1 MQRFYDAAKAVRD
14 SFLMLPRGEAARSS
28 AKVLLAVCGAALD
41 IGFRRLRGAVFSVQN
56 YPALYVADLG
66 SAGIALAVALLLRYG
81 FAELSTRPETASVL
95 LWSGAQYIAI
105 CAIIFPLSGLYSRN
119 WKYGSISDLL
129 IILRAVLVT
138 SLLLISLLFFSTR
151 LTDMPRTVVPMQ
163 SLLLIAFL
171 AAARLSFRAEEIPL
185 ARPVFKNGRH
195 KGAGDDH
202 QVPLLLVGA
211 GDAAELYLRA
221 LARDPNATHVPVACL
236 DKNADQL
243 GMSLRGVPIAGRVE
257 DFERV
262 VAELE
267 QINKRPRH
275 VVFTE
280 APANFGE
287 TASDELLR
295 SADRLGIAVSRL
307 SQLTELKLAKG
318 DNPYELRSIELT
330 DLLERPQAAL
340 DREAIARL
348 VRGRRVLI
356 TGAGG
361 SIGSEL
367 TAQIAACEPAEI
379 VLVDNSEYNLY
390 AIDMTLTETFPK
402 VSRWSYLCSV
412 RRNQRVEE
420 IFDRH
425 RPELVFHAAALKHVP
440 MEQMNPRE
448 GVLTNVIGTMNVA
461 NAAKKYGTLAM
472 VQVSTDKVVNS
483 TSVMGATKRLAELY
497 CQALDL
503 HGLETAKGP
512 RFMTVRF
519 GNVLGSS
526 GSLIPLF
533 KRQLAR
539 GGPLT
544 VTDPCMTRFFMTIR
558 EAVELTLQ
566 ASAYGFE
573 KQLGQ
578 GEIFVLDMGE
588 PVKIIDIARRM
599 IRLAGFTPDQ
609 DIEIKIIGCRP
620 GEKLYEELFDESD
633 KRTTS
638 PVPGVLGAVP
648 EPIPLPT
655 LRNAFARLQRDA
667 ERGNDSGVV
676 AVMRELLPRYEHD
689 ADNTEPPAVKNKR
702 GRLQPK
708 SRSKAGAPRRQ
719 IYQKSARSG
728 LRNLPKERPRRASVA
743 GLIEKWEARFA

>member
-1 MQRFYDAAKAVRD
+1 MQRIHAAAKAVRNH
-14 SFLMLPRGEAARSS
+14 FLALPTILGREGGSRAPARMFW
-28 AKVLLAVCGAALD
+28 AICGAALD
-41 IGFRRLRGAVFSVQN
+41 IGFRRIRGAVRSVQK
-56 YPALYVADLG
+56 YPALYLTDLASVG
-66 SAGIALAVALLLRYG
+66 VALAMALLLRYG
-81 FAELSTRPETASVL
+81 VEELSARPETASVL
-95 LWSGAQYIAI
+95 LWSGAQYLTI
-105 CAIIFPLSGLYSRN
+105 CALVFPLSGLYSRN
-119 WKYGSISDLL
+119 WKYGSVSDLF
-129 IILRAVLVT
+129 IILRAVLLT
-138 SLLLISLLFFSTR
+138 SLLLVSLLFFSTR
-151 LTDMPRTVVPMQ
+151 LTDIPRTVVPMQ

-171 AAARLSFRAEEIPL
+171 AAARLSFRAEEL
-185 ARPVFKNGRH
+185 ALRRPVFKSGRSRD
-195 KGAGDDH
+195 AQDDNRI
-202 QVPLLLVGA
+202 PLLLIGA
-211 GDAAELYLRA
+211 SDAADLYLRA
-221 LARDPNATHVPVACL
+221 LARDPNATYTPVACL
-236 DKNADQL
+236 DRSEDQT
-243 GMSLRGVPIAGRVE
+243 GMSLRGVPIAGRIQ

-262 VAELE
+262 VAEL
-267 QINKRPRH
+267 QQQGKQPRH
-275 VVFTE
+275 IVFTE
-280 APANFGE
+280 APAAFGE
-287 TASDELLR
+287 EASDGLLR
-295 SADRLGIAVSRL
+295 SAERLGIAVSRL
-307 SQLTELKLAKG
+307 SQMTELKRAKG

-340 DREAIARL
+340 DREAIGRL

-367 TAQIAACEPAEI
+367 TAQVAACEPAEI
-379 VLVDNSEYNLY
+379 VLIDNTEYNLY
-390 AIDMTLTETFPK
+390 AIDMTLTESFPELP
-402 VSRWSYLCSV
+402 RWSYLCSV
-412 RRNQRVEE
+412 RRSQRVEE
-420 IFDRH
+420 IFERH

-440 MEQMNPRE
+440 MVQMNPCE
-448 GVLTNVIGTMNVA
+448 GVLTNVVGTMNVA

-503 HGLETAKGP
+503 NGLETGLGP

-544 VTDPCMTRFFMTIR
+544 VTDANMTRFFMTIR

-588 PVKIIDIARRM
+588 PIKIIDIARRM

-609 DIEIKIIGCRP
+609 EIEIKIIGCRP
-620 GEKLYEELFDESD
+620 GEKLFEELFDETD
-633 KRTTS
+633 KRTSS

-655 LRNAFARLQRDA
+655 LRDAFARLQRHS
-667 ERGNDSGVV
+667 ERGN
-676 AVMRELLPRYEHD
+676 
-689 ADNTEPPAVKNKR
+689 
-702 GRLQPK
+702 
-708 SRSKAGAPRRQ
+708 
-719 IYQKSARSG
+719 
-728 LRNLPKERPRRASVA
+728 
-743 GLIEKWEARFA
+743 EA

>member
-1 MQRFYDAAKAVRD
+1 MQRIHAAAKAVRNH
-14 SFLMLPRGEAARSS
+14 FLALPTILAREGGSG
-28 AKVLLAVCGAALD
+28 APARMFWAICGAALD
-41 IGFRRLRGAVFSVQN
+41 IGFRRIRGAVRSVQK
-56 YPALYVADLG
+56 YPALYLTDLASVG
-66 SAGIALAVALLLRYG
+66 VALAMALLLRYG
-81 FAELSTRPETASVL
+81 VEELSARPETASVL
-95 LWSGAQYIAI
+95 LWSGAQYLTI
-105 CAIIFPLSGLYSRN
+105 CALVFPLSGLYSRN
-119 WKYGSISDLL
+119 WKYGSISDLF
-129 IILRAVLVT
+129 IILRAVLLT
-138 SLLLISLLFFSTR
+138 SLLLVSLLFFSTR
-151 LTDMPRTVVPMQ
+151 LTDIPRTVVPMQ

-171 AAARLSFRAEEIPL
+171 AAARLSFRAEEL
-185 ARPVFKNGRH
+185 ALRRPVFKSGRS
-195 KGAGDDH
+195 KDAQDDKRI
-202 QVPLLLVGA
+202 PLLLIGA
-211 GDAAELYLRA
+211 SDAADLYLRA
-221 LARDPNATHVPVACL
+221 LARDPNATYTPVACL
-236 DKNADQL
+236 DRSEDQT
-243 GMSLRGVPIAGRVE
+243 GMSLRGVPIAGRIQ

-262 VAELE
+262 VAEL
-267 QINKRPRH
+267 QQQGKQPRH
-275 VVFTE
+275 IVFTE
-280 APANFGE
+280 APAAFGE
-287 TASDELLR
+287 EASDGLLR
-295 SADRLGIAVSRL
+295 SAERLGIAVSRL
-307 SQLTELKLAKG
+307 SQMTELKRAKS

-340 DREAIARL
+340 DREAIVRL

-367 TAQIAACEPAEI
+367 TAQVAACEPAEI
-379 VLVDNSEYNLY
+379 VLIDNTEYNLY
-390 AIDMTLTETFPK
+390 AIDMTLTESFPELP
-402 VSRWSYLCSV
+402 RWSYLCSV
-412 RRNQRVEE
+412 RRSQRVEE
-420 IFDRH
+420 IFERH

-440 MEQMNPRE
+440 MVQMNPCE
-448 GVLTNVIGTMNVA
+448 GVLTNVVGTMNVA

-503 HGLETAKGP
+503 NGLETGLGP

-544 VTDPCMTRFFMTIR
+544 VTDANMTRFFMTIR

-588 PVKIIDIARRM
+588 PIKIIDIARRM

-609 DIEIKIIGCRP
+609 EIEIKIIGCRP
-620 GEKLYEELFDESD
+620 GEKLFEELFDETD
-633 KRTTS
+633 KRTSS

-655 LRNAFARLQRDA
+655 LRDAFARLQRHS
-667 ERGNDSGVV
+667 ERGNEASVV
-676 AVMRELLPRYEHD
+676 AVMRELLPRYEHE
-689 ADNTEPPAVKNKR
+689 ADRKMAAASKR
-702 GRLQPK
+702 TPLRPK
-708 SRSKAGAPRRQ
+708 SRIKAKEAKSPRGYR
-719 IYQKSARSG
+719 AEFR
-728 LRNLPKERPRRASVA
+728 LPGR
-743 GLIEKWEARFA
+743 

>member
-1 MQRFYDAAKAVRD
+1 MFWAI
-14 SFLMLPRGEAARSS
+14 
-28 AKVLLAVCGAALD
+28 CGAALD
-41 IGFRRLRGAVFSVQN
+41 IGFRRIRGAVRSVQK
-56 YPALYVADLG
+56 YPALYLTDLASVG
-66 SAGIALAVALLLRYG
+66 VALAMALLLRYG
-81 FAELSTRPETASVL
+81 VEELSARPETASVL
-95 LWSGAQYIAI
+95 LWSGAQYLTI
-105 CAIIFPLSGLYSRN
+105 CALVFPLSGLYSRN
-119 WKYGSISDLL
+119 WKYGSISDLF
-129 IILRAVLVT
+129 IILRAVLLT
-138 SLLLISLLFFSTR
+138 SLLLVSLLFFSTR
-151 LTDMPRTVVPMQ
+151 LTDIPRTVVPMQ

-171 AAARLSFRAEEIPL
+171 AAARLSFRAEEL
-185 ARPVFKNGRH
+185 ALRRPVFKSGRS
-195 KGAGDDH
+195 KDAQDDKRI
-202 QVPLLLVGA
+202 PLLLIGA
-211 GDAAELYLRA
+211 SDAADLYLRA
-221 LARDPNATHVPVACL
+221 LARDPNATYTPVACL
-236 DKNADQL
+236 DRSEDQT
-243 GMSLRGVPIAGRVE
+243 GMSLRGVPIAGRIQ

-262 VAELE
+262 VAEL
-267 QINKRPRH
+267 QQQGKQPRH
-275 VVFTE
+275 IVFTE
-280 APANFGE
+280 APAAFGE
-287 TASDELLR
+287 EASDGLLR
-295 SADRLGIAVSRL
+295 SAERLGIAVSRL
-307 SQLTELKLAKG
+307 SQMTELKRAKG

-340 DREAIARL
+340 DREAIGRL

-367 TAQIAACEPAEI
+367 TAQVAACEPAEI
-379 VLVDNSEYNLY
+379 VLIDNTEYNLY
-390 AIDMTLTETFPK
+390 AIDMTLTESFPELP
-402 VSRWSYLCSV
+402 RWSYLCSV
-412 RRNQRVEE
+412 RRSQRVEE
-420 IFDRH
+420 IFERH

-440 MEQMNPRE
+440 MVQMNPCE
-448 GVLTNVIGTMNVA
+448 GVLTNVVGTMNVA

-503 HGLETAKGP
+503 NGLETGLGP

-544 VTDPCMTRFFMTIR
+544 VTDANMTRFFMTIR

-588 PVKIIDIARRM
+588 PIKIIDIARRM

-609 DIEIKIIGCRP
+609 EIEIKIIGCRP
-620 GEKLYEELFDESD
+620 GEKLFEELFDETD
-633 KRTTS
+633 KRTSS

-655 LRNAFARLQRDA
+655 LRDAFARLQRHS
-667 ERGNDSGVV
+667 ERGNEASVV
-676 AVMRELLPRYEHD
+676 AVMRELLPRYEHE
-689 ADNTEPPAVKNKR
+689 ADRKMAAASKR
-702 GRLQPK
+702 TPLRPK
-708 SRSKAGAPRRQ
+708 SRIKAKEAKSPRGYR
-719 IYQKSARSG
+719 AEFR
-728 LRNLPKERPRRASVA
+728 LPGR
-743 GLIEKWEARFA
+743 

>member
-1 MQRFYDAAKAVRD
+1 MFWAI
-14 SFLMLPRGEAARSS
+14 
-28 AKVLLAVCGAALD
+28 CGAALD
-41 IGFRRLRGAVFSVQN
+41 IGFRRIRGAVRSVQK
-56 YPALYVADLG
+56 YPALYLTDLASVG
-66 SAGIALAVALLLRYG
+66 VALAMALLLRYG
-81 FAELSTRPETASVL
+81 VEELSARPETASVL
-95 LWSGAQYIAI
+95 LWSGAQYLTI
-105 CAIIFPLSGLYSRN
+105 CALVFPLSGLYSRN
-119 WKYGSISDLL
+119 WKYGSISDLF
-129 IILRAVLVT
+129 IILRAVLLT
-138 SLLLISLLFFSTR
+138 SLLLVSLLFFSTR
-151 LTDMPRTVVPMQ
+151 LTDIPRTVVPMQ

-171 AAARLSFRAEEIPL
+171 AAARLSFRAEEL
-185 ARPVFKNGRH
+185 ALRRPVFKSGRSRD
-195 KGAGDDH
+195 AQDDNRI
-202 QVPLLLVGA
+202 PLLLIGA
-211 GDAAELYLRA
+211 SDAADLYLRA
-221 LARDPNATHVPVACL
+221 LARDPNATYTPVACL
-236 DKNADQL
+236 DRSEDQT
-243 GMSLRGVPIAGRVE
+243 GMSLRGVPIAGRIQ

-262 VAELE
+262 VAEL
-267 QINKRPRH
+267 QQQGKQPRH
-275 VVFTE
+275 IVFTE
-280 APANFGE
+280 APAAFGE
-287 TASDELLR
+287 EASDGLLR
-295 SADRLGIAVSRL
+295 SAERLGIAVSRL
-307 SQLTELKLAKG
+307 SQMTELKRAKG

-340 DREAIARL
+340 DREAIGRL

-367 TAQIAACEPAEI
+367 TAQVAACEPAEI
-379 VLVDNSEYNLY
+379 VLIDNTEYNLY
-390 AIDMTLTETFPK
+390 AIDMTLTESFPELP
-402 VSRWSYLCSV
+402 RWSYLCSV
-412 RRNQRVEE
+412 RRSQRVEE
-420 IFDRH
+420 IFERH

-440 MEQMNPRE
+440 MVQMNPCE
-448 GVLTNVIGTMNVA
+448 GVLTNVVGTMNVA

-503 HGLETAKGP
+503 NGLETGLGP

-544 VTDPCMTRFFMTIR
+544 VTDANMTRFFMTIR

-588 PVKIIDIARRM
+588 PIKIIDIARRM

-609 DIEIKIIGCRP
+609 EIEIKIIGCRP
-620 GEKLYEELFDESD
+620 GEKLFEELFDETD
-633 KRTTS
+633 KRTSS

-655 LRNAFARLQRDA
+655 LRDAFARLQRHS
-667 ERGNDSGVV
+667 ERGNEASVV
-676 AVMRELLPRYEHD
+676 AVMRELLPRYEHE
-689 ADNTEPPAVKNKR
+689 ADRKMAAASKR
-702 GRLQPK
+702 TPLRPK
-708 SRSKAGAPRRQ
+708 SRIKAKEAKSPRGYR
-719 IYQKSARSG
+719 AEFR
-728 LRNLPKERPRRASVA
+728 LPGR
-743 GLIEKWEARFA
+743 

>member
-1 MQRFYDAAKAVRD
+1 MSWAI
-14 SFLMLPRGEAARSS
+14 
-28 AKVLLAVCGAALD
+28 CGAALD
-41 IGFRRLRGAVFSVQN
+41 IGFRRIRGAVRSVQK
-56 YPALYVADLG
+56 YPALYLTDLASVG
-66 SAGIALAVALLLRYG
+66 VALAMALLLRYG
-81 FAELSTRPETASVL
+81 VEELSARPETASVL
-95 LWSGAQYIAI
+95 LWSGAQYLTI
-105 CAIIFPLSGLYSRN
+105 CALVFPLSGLYSRN
-119 WKYGSISDLL
+119 WKYGSVSDLF
-129 IILRAVLVT
+129 IILRAVLLT
-138 SLLLISLLFFSTR
+138 SLLLVSLLFFSTR
-151 LTDMPRTVVPMQ
+151 LTDIPRTVVPMQ

-171 AAARLSFRAEEIPL
+171 AAARLSFRAEEL
-185 ARPVFKNGRH
+185 ALRRPVFKSGRSRD
-195 KGAGDDH
+195 AQDDNRI
-202 QVPLLLVGA
+202 PLLLIGA
-211 GDAAELYLRA
+211 SDAADLYLRA
-221 LARDPNATHVPVACL
+221 LARDPNATYTPVACL
-236 DKNADQL
+236 DRSEEQT
-243 GMSLRGVPIAGRVE
+243 GMSLRGVPIAGRIQ

-262 VAELE
+262 VAEL
-267 QINKRPRH
+267 QQQGKQPRH
-275 VVFTE
+275 IVFTE
-280 APANFGE
+280 APAAFGE
-287 TASDELLR
+287 EASDGLLR
-295 SADRLGIAVSRL
+295 SAERLGIAVSRL
-307 SQLTELKLAKG
+307 SQMTELKRAKG

-340 DREAIARL
+340 DREAIGRL

-367 TAQIAACEPAEI
+367 TAQVAACEPAEI
-379 VLVDNSEYNLY
+379 VLIDNTEYNLY
-390 AIDMTLTETFPK
+390 AIDMTLTESFPELP
-402 VSRWSYLCSV
+402 RWSYLCSV
-412 RRNQRVEE
+412 RRSQRVEE
-420 IFDRH
+420 IFERH

-440 MEQMNPRE
+440 MVQMNPCE
-448 GVLTNVIGTMNVA
+448 GVLTNVVGTMNVA

-503 HGLETAKGP
+503 NGLETGLGP

-544 VTDPCMTRFFMTIR
+544 VTDANMTRFFMTIR

-588 PVKIIDIARRM
+588 PIKIIDIARRM

-609 DIEIKIIGCRP
+609 EIEIKIIGCRP
-620 GEKLYEELFDESD
+620 GEKLFEELFDETD
-633 KRTTS
+633 KRTSS

-655 LRNAFARLQRDA
+655 LRDAFARLQRHS
-667 ERGNDSGVV
+667 ERGNEASVV
-676 AVMRELLPRYEHD
+676 AVMRELLPRYEHE
-689 ADNTEPPAVKNKR
+689 ADRKMAAASKR
-702 GRLQPK
+702 TPLRPK
-708 SRSKAGAPRRQ
+708 SRIKAKEAKSPRGYR
-719 IYQKSARSG
+719 AEFR
-728 LRNLPKERPRRASVA
+728 LPGR
-743 GLIEKWEARFA
+743 

>member
-1 MQRFYDAAKAVRD
+1 MFWAI
-14 SFLMLPRGEAARSS
+14 
-28 AKVLLAVCGAALD
+28 CGAALD
-41 IGFRRLRGAVFSVQN
+41 IGFRRIRGAVRSVQK
-56 YPALYVADLG
+56 YPALYLTDLASVG
-66 SAGIALAVALLLRYG
+66 VALAMALLLRYG
-81 FAELSTRPETASVL
+81 VGELSARPETASVL
-95 LWSGAQYIAI
+95 LWSGAQYLTI
-105 CAIIFPLSGLYSRN
+105 CALVFPLSGLYSRN
-119 WKYGSISDLL
+119 WKYGSISDLF
-129 IILRAVLVT
+129 IILRAVLLT
-138 SLLLISLLFFSTR
+138 SLLLVSLLFFSTR
-151 LTDMPRTVVPMQ
+151 LTDIPRTVVPMQ

-171 AAARLSFRAEEIPL
+171 AAARLSFRAEEL
-185 ARPVFKNGRH
+185 ALRRPIFKSGGS
-195 KGAGDDH
+195 KDAQDDNRI
-202 QVPLLLVGA
+202 PLLLIGA
-211 GDAAELYLRA
+211 SDAADLYLRA
-221 LARDPNATHVPVACL
+221 LARDPNATYTPVACL
-236 DKNADQL
+236 DRSEDQT
-243 GMSLRGVPIAGRVE
+243 GMSLRGVPIAGRIQ

-262 VAELE
+262 VAEL
-267 QINKRPRH
+267 QQQGKQPRH
-275 VVFTE
+275 IVFTE
-280 APANFGE
+280 APAAFGE
-287 TASDELLR
+287 EASDGLLR
-295 SADRLGIAVSRL
+295 SAERLGIAVSRL
-307 SQLTELKLAKG
+307 SQMTELKRAKG

-340 DREAIARL
+340 DREAIGRL

-367 TAQIAACEPAEI
+367 TAQVAACAPAEI
-379 VLVDNSEYNLY
+379 VLIDNTEYNLY
-390 AIDMTLTETFPK
+390 AIDMTLTESFPE
-402 VSRWSYLCSV
+402 VPRWSYLCSV
-412 RRNQRVEE
+412 RRSQRVEE
-420 IFDRH
+420 IFERH

-440 MEQMNPRE
+440 MVQMNPCE
-448 GVLTNVIGTMNVA
+448 GVLTNVVGTMNVA

-503 HGLETAKGP
+503 NGLETGLGP

-544 VTDPCMTRFFMTIR
+544 VTDANMTRFFMTIR

-588 PVKIIDIARRM
+588 PIKIIDIARRM

-609 DIEIKIIGCRP
+609 EIEIKIIGCRP
-620 GEKLYEELFDESD
+620 GEKLFEELFDETD
-633 KRTTS
+633 KRTSS

-655 LRNAFARLQRDA
+655 LRDAFARLQRHS
-667 ERGNDSGVV
+667 ERGNEASVV
-676 AVMRELLPRYEHD
+676 AVMRELLPRYEHE
-689 ADNTEPPAVKNKR
+689 ADRKMAAASKR
-702 GRLQPK
+702 TPLRPK
-708 SRSKAGAPRRQ
+708 SRIKAKAAKSPPGYGAE
-719 IYQKSARSG
+719 
-728 LRNLPKERPRRASVA
+728 LRLPGR
-743 GLIEKWEARFA
+743 

>member
-1 MQRFYDAAKAVRD
+1 MFWAI
-14 SFLMLPRGEAARSS
+14 
-28 AKVLLAVCGAALD
+28 CGAALD
-41 IGFRRLRGAVFSVQN
+41 IGFRRIRGAVRSIQK
-56 YPALYVADLG
+56 YPALYLTDLASVG
-66 SAGIALAVALLLRYG
+66 VALAMALLLRYG
-81 FAELSTRPETASVL
+81 VGELSARPETASVL
-95 LWSGAQYIAI
+95 IWSGAQYLTI
-105 CAIIFPLSGLYSRN
+105 CALVFPLSGLYSRN
-119 WKYGSISDLL
+119 WKYGSISDLF
-129 IILRAVLVT
+129 IILRAVLLT
-138 SLLLISLLFFSTR
+138 SLLLVSLLFFSTR
-151 LTDMPRTVVPMQ
+151 LTDIPRTVVPMQ

-171 AAARLSFRAEEIPL
+171 AAARLSFRAEEL
-185 ARPVFKNGRH
+185 ALRRPVFKSGRS
-195 KGAGDDH
+195 KDAQDDNRI
-202 QVPLLLVGA
+202 PLLLIGA
-211 GDAAELYLRA
+211 SDAADLYLRA
-221 LARDPNATHVPVACL
+221 LARDPNATYTPVACL
-236 DKNADQL
+236 DRSEDQT
-243 GMSLRGVPIAGRVE
+243 GMSLRGVPIAGRIQ

-262 VAELE
+262 VAEL
-267 QINKRPRH
+267 QQQGKQPRH
-275 VVFTE
+275 IVFTE
-280 APANFGE
+280 APAAFGE
-287 TASDELLR
+287 EASDGLLR
-295 SADRLGIAVSRL
+295 SAERLGIAVSRL
-307 SQLTELKLAKG
+307 SQMTELKRAKG

-340 DREAIARL
+340 DREAIGRL

-367 TAQIAACEPAEI
+367 TAQVAACAPAEI
-379 VLVDNSEYNLY
+379 VLIDNTEYNLY
-390 AIDMTLTETFPK
+390 AIDMTLTESFPE
-402 VSRWSYLCSV
+402 VPRWSYLCSV
-412 RRNQRVEE
+412 RRSQRVEE
-420 IFDRH
+420 IFERH

-440 MEQMNPRE
+440 MVQMNPCE
-448 GVLTNVIGTMNVA
+448 GVLTNVVGTMNVA

-503 HGLETAKGP
+503 NGLETGLGP

-544 VTDPCMTRFFMTIR
+544 VTDANMTRFFMTIR

-588 PVKIIDIARRM
+588 PIKIIDIARRM

-609 DIEIKIIGCRP
+609 EIEIKIIGCRP
-620 GEKLYEELFDESD
+620 GEKLFEELFDETD
-633 KRTTS
+633 KRTSS

-655 LRNAFARLQRDA
+655 LRDAFARLQRHS
-667 ERGNDSGVV
+667 ERGNEASVV
-676 AVMRELLPRYEHD
+676 AVMRELLPRYEHE
-689 ADNTEPPAVKNKR
+689 ADRKMAAASKR
-702 GRLQPK
+702 TPLRPK
-708 SRSKAGAPRRQ
+708 SRIKAKAAKSPRGHGAE
-719 IYQKSARSG
+719 
-728 LRNLPKERPRRASVA
+728 LRLPGR
-743 GLIEKWEARFA
+743 

>member
-1 MQRFYDAAKAVRD
+1 MQRIHAAAKAVRNH
-14 SFLMLPRGEAARSS
+14 FLALPTILGREGGSRAPARMFW
-28 AKVLLAVCGAALD
+28 AICGAALD
-41 IGFRRLRGAVFSVQN
+41 IGFRRIRGAVRSVQK
-56 YPALYVADLG
+56 YPALYLTDLASVG
-66 SAGIALAVALLLRYG
+66 VALAMALLLRYG
-81 FAELSTRPETASVL
+81 VEELSARPETASVL
-95 LWSGAQYIAI
+95 LWSGAQYLTI
-105 CAIIFPLSGLYSRN
+105 CALVFPLSGLYSRN
-119 WKYGSISDLL
+119 WKYGSISDLF
-129 IILRAVLVT
+129 IILRAVLLT
-138 SLLLISLLFFSTR
+138 SLLLVSLLFFSTR
-151 LTDMPRTVVPMQ
+151 LTDIPRTVVPMQ

-171 AAARLSFRAEEIPL
+171 AAARLSFRAEEL
-185 ARPVFKNGRH
+185 ALRRPVFKSGRS
-195 KGAGDDH
+195 KDAQDDKRI
-202 QVPLLLVGA
+202 PLLLIGA
-211 GDAAELYLRA
+211 SDAADLYLRA
-221 LARDPNATHVPVACL
+221 LARDPNATYTPVACL
-236 DKNADQL
+236 DRSEDQT
-243 GMSLRGVPIAGRVE
+243 GMSLRGVPIAGRIQ

-262 VAELE
+262 VAEL
-267 QINKRPRH
+267 QQQGKQPRH
-275 VVFTE
+275 IVFTE
-280 APANFGE
+280 APAAFGE
-287 TASDELLR
+287 EASDGLLR
-295 SADRLGIAVSRL
+295 SAERLGIAVSRL
-307 SQLTELKLAKG
+307 SQMTELKRAKG

-340 DREAIARL
+340 DREAIGRL

-367 TAQIAACEPAEI
+367 TAQVAACEPAEI
-379 VLVDNSEYNLY
+379 VLIDNTEYNLY
-390 AIDMTLTETFPK
+390 AIDMTLTESFPELP
-402 VSRWSYLCSV
+402 RWSYLCSV
-412 RRNQRVEE
+412 RRSQRVEE
-420 IFDRH
+420 IFERH

-440 MEQMNPRE
+440 MVQMNPCE
-448 GVLTNVIGTMNVA
+448 GVLTNVVGTMNVA

-503 HGLETAKGP
+503 NGLETGLGP

-544 VTDPCMTRFFMTIR
+544 VTDANMTRFFMTIR

-588 PVKIIDIARRM
+588 PIKIIDIARRM

-609 DIEIKIIGCRP
+609 EIEIKIIGCRP
-620 GEKLYEELFDESD
+620 GEKLFEELFDETD
-633 KRTTS
+633 KRTSS

-655 LRNAFARLQRDA
+655 LRDAFARLQRHS
-667 ERGNDSGVV
+667 ERGNEASVV
-676 AVMRELLPRYEHD
+676 AVMRELLPRYEHE
-689 ADNTEPPAVKNKR
+689 ADRKMAAASKR
-702 GRLQPK
+702 TPLRPK
-708 SRSKAGAPRRQ
+708 SRIKAKEAKSPRGYR
-719 IYQKSARSG
+719 AEFR
-728 LRNLPKERPRRASVA
+728 LPGR
-743 GLIEKWEARFA
+743 

>member
-1 MQRFYDAAKAVRD
+1 MR
-14 SFLMLPRGEAARSS
+14 
-28 AKVLLAVCGAALD
+28 
-41 IGFRRLRGAVFSVQN
+41 
-56 YPALYVADLG
+56 
-66 SAGIALAVALLLRYG
+66 
-81 FAELSTRPETASVL
+81 TR
-95 LWSGAQYIAI
+95 
-105 CAIIFPLSGLYSRN
+105 FPLSGLYSRN
-119 WKYGSISDLL
+119 WKYGSISDLF
-129 IILRAVLVT
+129 IILRAVLLT
-138 SLLLISLLFFSTR
+138 SLLLVTLLFFSTR
-151 LTDMPRTVVPMQ
+151 LTDIPRTVVPMQ

-171 AAARLSFRAEEIPL
+171 AAARLSFRAEEL
-185 ARPVFKNGRH
+185 ALRRPVFKSGRS
-195 KGAGDDH
+195 KDAQDDNRI
-202 QVPLLLVGA
+202 PLLLIGA
-211 GDAAELYLRA
+211 GDAADLYLRA
-221 LARDPNATHVPVACL
+221 LARDPNATYTPVACL
-236 DKNADQL
+236 DRSEDQI
-243 GMSLRGVPIAGRVE
+243 GMTLRGVPIAGRIQ
-257 DFERV
+257 DFEGV
-262 VAELE
+262 VAEL
-267 QINKRPRH
+267 QQQGKQPRH
-275 VVFTE
+275 IVFTE
-280 APANFGE
+280 APAAFGE
-287 TASDELLR
+287 EASDGLLR
-295 SADRLGIAVSRL
+295 SAERLGIAVSRL
-307 SQLTELKLAKG
+307 SQMTELKRAKG

-340 DREAIARL
+340 DREAISRL

-367 TAQIAACEPAEI
+367 TTQVAACDPAEI
-379 VLVDNSEYNLY
+379 VLIDNTEYNLY
-390 AIDMTLTETFPK
+390 AIDMTLTESFPQ
-402 VSRWSYLCSV
+402 VPRWSYLCSV
-412 RRNQRVEE
+412 RRSQRVEE
-420 IFDRH
+420 IFERH

-440 MEQMNPRE
+440 MVQMNPCE
-448 GVLTNVIGTMNVA
+448 GVLTNVVGTMNVA

-503 HGLETAKGP
+503 NGIETGLGP

-544 VTDPCMTRFFMTIR
+544 VTDANMTRFFMTIR

-588 PVKIIDIARRM
+588 PIKIIDIARRM

-609 DIEIKIIGCRP
+609 EIEIKIIGCRP
-620 GEKLYEELFDESD
+620 GEKLFEELFDETD
-633 KRTTS
+633 KRISS

-655 LRNAFARLQRDA
+655 LRTRSRACSAIRNVATRPASWRSCANCCRDMSTRRIAKRRRRAHARRCGRRAGSGPRQRNHHAATARRSACPGGD
-667 ERGNDSGVV
+667 DGV
-676 AVMRELLPRYEHD
+676 HD
-689 ADNTEPPAVKNKR
+689 RCGCIVTALRPPAKVR
-702 GRLQPK
+702 RSEAV
-708 SRSKAGAPRRQ
+708 SRADLAADQSAPRRAARVYGSWKLNVEYHRSTVEPIRGDEQ
-719 IYQKSARSG
+719 WILLKRFLEPKPRTLRTVRQNTTELRARCGRSA
-728 LRNLPKERPRRASVA
+728 LLPSSPA
-743 GLIEKWEARFA
+743 

>member
-1 MQRFYDAAKAVRD
+1 MFWAI
-14 SFLMLPRGEAARSS
+14 
-28 AKVLLAVCGAALD
+28 CGAALD
-41 IGFRRLRGAVFSVQN
+41 IGFRRIRGAVRSVQK
-56 YPALYVADLG
+56 YPALYLTDLASVG
-66 SAGIALAVALLLRYG
+66 VALAMALLLRYG
-81 FAELSTRPETASVL
+81 VEELSARPETASVL
-95 LWSGAQYIAI
+95 LWSGAQYLTI
-105 CAIIFPLSGLYSRN
+105 CALVFPLSGLYSRN
-119 WKYGSISDLL
+119 WKYGSISDLF
-129 IILRAVLVT
+129 IILRAVLLT
-138 SLLLISLLFFSTR
+138 SLLLVSLLFFSTR
-151 LTDMPRTVVPMQ
+151 LTDIPRTVVPMQ

-171 AAARLSFRAEEIPL
+171 AAARLSFRAEEL
-185 ARPVFKNGRH
+185 ALRRPVFKSGRS
-195 KGAGDDH
+195 KDAQDDKRI
-202 QVPLLLVGA
+202 PLLLIGA
-211 GDAAELYLRA
+211 SDAADLYLRA
-221 LARDPNATHVPVACL
+221 LARDPNATYTPVACL
-236 DKNADQL
+236 DRSEDQT
-243 GMSLRGVPIAGRVE
+243 GMSLRGVPIAGRIQ

-262 VAELE
+262 VAEL
-267 QINKRPRH
+267 QQQGKQPRH
-275 VVFTE
+275 IVFTE
-280 APANFGE
+280 APAAFGE
-287 TASDELLR
+287 EASDGLLR
-295 SADRLGIAVSRL
+295 SAERLGIAVSRL
-307 SQLTELKLAKG
+307 SQMTELKRAKS

-340 DREAIARL
+340 DREAIVRL

-367 TAQIAACEPAEI
+367 TAQVAACEPAEI
-379 VLVDNSEYNLY
+379 VLIDNTEYNLY
-390 AIDMTLTETFPK
+390 AIDMTLTESFPELP
-402 VSRWSYLCSV
+402 RWSYLCSV
-412 RRNQRVEE
+412 RRSQRVEE
-420 IFDRH
+420 IFERH

-440 MEQMNPRE
+440 MVQMNPCE
-448 GVLTNVIGTMNVA
+448 GVLTNVVGTMNVA

-503 HGLETAKGP
+503 NGLETGLGP

-544 VTDPCMTRFFMTIR
+544 VTDANMTRFFMTIR

-588 PVKIIDIARRM
+588 PIKIIDIARRM

-609 DIEIKIIGCRP
+609 EIEIKIIGCRP
-620 GEKLYEELFDESD
+620 GEKLFEELFDETD
-633 KRTTS
+633 KRTSS

-655 LRNAFARLQRDA
+655 LRDAFARLQRHS
-667 ERGNDSGVV
+667 ERGNEASVV
-676 AVMRELLPRYEHD
+676 AVMRELLPRYEHE
-689 ADNTEPPAVKNKR
+689 ADRKMAAASKR
-702 GRLQPK
+702 TPLRPK
-708 SRSKAGAPRRQ
+708 SRIKAKEAKSPRGYR
-719 IYQKSARSG
+719 AEFR
-728 LRNLPKERPRRASVA
+728 LPGR
-743 GLIEKWEARFA
+743 

>member
-1 MQRFYDAAKAVRD
+1 MFWAI
-14 SFLMLPRGEAARSS
+14 
-28 AKVLLAVCGAALD
+28 CGAALD
-41 IGFRRLRGAVFSVQN
+41 IGFRRIRGAVRSVQK
-56 YPALYVADLG
+56 YPALYLTDLASVG
-66 SAGIALAVALLLRYG
+66 VALAMALLLRYG
-81 FAELSTRPETASVL
+81 VEELSARPETASVL
-95 LWSGAQYIAI
+95 LWSGAQYLTI
-105 CAIIFPLSGLYSRN
+105 CALVFPLSGLYSRN
-119 WKYGSISDLL
+119 WKYGSVSDLF
-129 IILRAVLVT
+129 IILRAVLLT
-138 SLLLISLLFFSTR
+138 SLLLVSLLFFSTR
-151 LTDMPRTVVPMQ
+151 LTDIPRTVVPMQ

-171 AAARLSFRAEEIPL
+171 AAARLSFRAEEL
-185 ARPVFKNGRH
+185 ALRRPVFKSGRSRD
-195 KGAGDDH
+195 AQDDNRI
-202 QVPLLLVGA
+202 PLLLIGA
-211 GDAAELYLRA
+211 SDAADLYLRA
-221 LARDPNATHVPVACL
+221 LARDPNATYTPVACL
-236 DKNADQL
+236 DRSEDQT
-243 GMSLRGVPIAGRVE
+243 GMSLRGVPIAGRIQ

-262 VAELE
+262 VAEL
-267 QINKRPRH
+267 QQQGKQPRH
-275 VVFTE
+275 IVFTE
-280 APANFGE
+280 APAAFGE
-287 TASDELLR
+287 EASDGLLR
-295 SADRLGIAVSRL
+295 SAERLGIAVSRL
-307 SQLTELKLAKG
+307 SQMTELKRAKG

-340 DREAIARL
+340 DREAIGRL

-367 TAQIAACEPAEI
+367 TAQVAACEPAEI
-379 VLVDNSEYNLY
+379 VLIDNTEYNLY
-390 AIDMTLTETFPK
+390 AIDMTLTESFPELP
-402 VSRWSYLCSV
+402 RWSYLCSV
-412 RRNQRVEE
+412 RRSQRVEE
-420 IFDRH
+420 IFERH

-440 MEQMNPRE
+440 MVQMNPCE
-448 GVLTNVIGTMNVA
+448 GVLTNVVGTMNVA

-503 HGLETAKGP
+503 NGLETGLGP

-544 VTDPCMTRFFMTIR
+544 VTDANMTRFFMTIR

-588 PVKIIDIARRM
+588 PIKIIDIARRM

-609 DIEIKIIGCRP
+609 EIEIKIIGCRP
-620 GEKLYEELFDESD
+620 GEKLFEELFDETD
-633 KRTTS
+633 KRTSS

-655 LRNAFARLQRDA
+655 LRDAFARLQRHS
-667 ERGNDSGVV
+667 ERGN
-676 AVMRELLPRYEHD
+676 
-689 ADNTEPPAVKNKR
+689 
-702 GRLQPK
+702 
-708 SRSKAGAPRRQ
+708 
-719 IYQKSARSG
+719 
-728 LRNLPKERPRRASVA
+728 
-743 GLIEKWEARFA
+743 EA

>member
-1 MQRFYDAAKAVRD
+1 MQRIHAAAKAVRNH
-14 SFLMLPRGEAARSS
+14 FLALPTILGREGGSRAPARMFW
-28 AKVLLAVCGAALD
+28 AICGAALD
-41 IGFRRLRGAVFSVQN
+41 IGFRRIRGAVRSVQK
-56 YPALYVADLG
+56 YPALYLTDLASVG
-66 SAGIALAVALLLRYG
+66 VALAMALLLRYG
-81 FAELSTRPETASVL
+81 VEELSARPETASVL
-95 LWSGAQYIAI
+95 LWSGAQYLTI
-105 CAIIFPLSGLYSRN
+105 CALVFPLSGLYSRN
-119 WKYGSISDLL
+119 WKYGSVSDLF
-129 IILRAVLVT
+129 IILRAVLLT
-138 SLLLISLLFFSTR
+138 SLLLVSLLFFSTR
-151 LTDMPRTVVPMQ
+151 LTDIPRTVVPMQ

-171 AAARLSFRAEEIPL
+171 AAARLSFRAEEL
-185 ARPVFKNGRH
+185 ALRRPVFKSGRSRD
-195 KGAGDDH
+195 AQDDNRI
-202 QVPLLLVGA
+202 PLLLIGA
-211 GDAAELYLRA
+211 SDAADLYLRA
-221 LARDPNATHVPVACL
+221 LARDPNATYTPVACL
-236 DKNADQL
+236 DRSEDQT
-243 GMSLRGVPIAGRVE
+243 GMSLRGVPIAGRIQ

-262 VAELE
+262 VAEL
-267 QINKRPRH
+267 QQQGKQPRH
-275 VVFTE
+275 IVFTE
-280 APANFGE
+280 APAAFGE
-287 TASDELLR
+287 EASDGLLR
-295 SADRLGIAVSRL
+295 SAERLGIAVSRL
-307 SQLTELKLAKG
+307 SQMTELKRAKG

-340 DREAIARL
+340 DREAIGRL

-367 TAQIAACEPAEI
+367 TAQVAACEPAEI
-379 VLVDNSEYNLY
+379 VLIDNTEYNLY
-390 AIDMTLTETFPK
+390 AIDMTLTESFPELP
-402 VSRWSYLCSV
+402 RWSYLCSV
-412 RRNQRVEE
+412 RRSQRVEE
-420 IFDRH
+420 IFERH

-440 MEQMNPRE
+440 MVQMNPCE
-448 GVLTNVIGTMNVA
+448 GVLTNVVGTMNVA

-503 HGLETAKGP
+503 NGLETGLGP

-544 VTDPCMTRFFMTIR
+544 VTDANMTRFFMTIR

-588 PVKIIDIARRM
+588 PIKIIDIARRM

-609 DIEIKIIGCRP
+609 EIEIKIIGCRP
-620 GEKLYEELFDESD
+620 GEKLFEELFDETD
-633 KRTTS
+633 KRTSS

-655 LRNAFARLQRDA
+655 LRDAFARLQRHS
-667 ERGNDSGVV
+667 ERGNEASVV
-676 AVMRELLPRYEHD
+676 AVMRELLPRYEHE
-689 ADNTEPPAVKNKR
+689 ADRKMAAASKR
-702 GRLQPK
+702 TPLRPK
-708 SRSKAGAPRRQ
+708 SRIKAKEAKSPRGYR
-719 IYQKSARSG
+719 AEFR
-728 LRNLPKERPRRASVA
+728 LPGR
-743 GLIEKWEARFA
+743 

>member
-1 MQRFYDAAKAVRD
+1 M
-14 SFLMLPRGEAARSS
+14 
-28 AKVLLAVCGAALD
+28 LLAVCGAALD
-41 IGFRRLRGAVFSVQN
+41 IGYRRLRGAVRSVQK
-56 YPALYVADLG
+56 YPALYIADLG

-81 FAELSTRPETASVL
+81 FTELSARPETASVL
-95 LWSGAQYIAI
+95 MWSGAQYLAI
-105 CAIIFPLSGLYSRN
+105 CAFIFPLSGLYSRN

-129 IILRAVLVT
+129 IILRAVLLT

-151 LTDMPRTVVPMQ
+151 LIDMPRTVVPMQ

-171 AAARLSFRAEEIPL
+171 AAARLSFRAEEITQ
-185 ARPVFKNGRH
+185 ARPAFKNGRS

-202 QVPLLLVGA
+202 RVPLLLVGA

-243 GMSLRGVPIAGRVE
+243 GMSLRGVPIAGRIE
-257 DFERV
+257 DFEQV
-262 VAELE
+262 VAEL
-267 QINKRPRH
+267 QQLDKRPRH

-295 SADRLGIAVSRL
+295 SAERLGIAVSRL
-307 SQLTELKLAKG
+307 SQMTELKRAKG

-340 DREAIARL
+340 DREAIGRL

-367 TAQIAACEPAEI
+367 TSQVAACEPAEI
-379 VLVDNSEYNLY
+379 VLVDNTEYNLY
-390 AIDMTLTETFPK
+390 AIDMTLNETFPE

-412 RRNQRVEE
+412 RRSQRVEE
-420 IFDRH
+420 IFERH

-440 MEQMNPRE
+440 MVQLNPRE

-461 NAAKKYGTLAM
+461 NAAKKFGTLAM

-503 HGLETAKGP
+503 HGLETGKGP

-533 KRQLAR
+533 ERQLAR

-599 IRLAGFTPDQ
+599 IRLAGFTPDKE
-609 DIEIKIIGCRP
+609 IKIKIIGCRP
-620 GEKLYEELFDESD
+620 GEKLYEELFDETD

-655 LRNAFARLQRDA
+655 LRDAFARLQRHA
-667 ERGNDSGVV
+667 ERDNDAAVV
-676 AVMRELLPRYEHD
+676 AVMRELLPRYEHE
-689 ADNTEPPAVKNKR
+689 AGNTKPSAVKKR
-702 GRLQPK
+702 AWVPPK
-708 SRSKAGAPRRQ
+708 KSSKAGVSQRRPD
-719 IYQKSARSG
+719 YRKSARGG
-728 LRNLPKERPRRASVA
+728 LPLPDN
-743 GLIEKWEARFA
+743 

>member
-1 MQRFYDAAKAVRD
+1 MQRIHAAAKAVRNH
-14 SFLMLPRGEAARSS
+14 FLALPTILGREGGSRAPARMFW
-28 AKVLLAVCGAALD
+28 AICGAALD
-41 IGFRRLRGAVFSVQN
+41 IGFRRIRGAVRSVQK
-56 YPALYVADLG
+56 YPALYLTDLASVG
-66 SAGIALAVALLLRYG
+66 VALAMALLLRYG
-81 FAELSTRPETASVL
+81 VEELSARPETASVL
-95 LWSGAQYIAI
+95 LWSGAQYLTI
-105 CAIIFPLSGLYSRN
+105 CALVFPLSGLYSRN
-119 WKYGSISDLL
+119 WKYGSVSDLF
-129 IILRAVLVT
+129 IILRAVLLT
-138 SLLLISLLFFSTR
+138 SLLLVSLLFFSTR
-151 LTDMPRTVVPMQ
+151 LTDIPRTVVPMQ

-171 AAARLSFRAEEIPL
+171 AAARLSFRAEEL
-185 ARPVFKNGRH
+185 ALRRTVFKSGRSRD
-195 KGAGDDH
+195 AQDDNRI
-202 QVPLLLVGA
+202 PLLLIGA
-211 GDAAELYLRA
+211 SDAADLYLRA
-221 LARDPNATHVPVACL
+221 LARDPNATYTPVACL
-236 DKNADQL
+236 DRSEDQT
-243 GMSLRGVPIAGRVE
+243 GMSLRGVPIAGRIQ

-262 VAELE
+262 VAEL
-267 QINKRPRH
+267 QQQGKQPRH
-275 VVFTE
+275 IVFTE
-280 APANFGE
+280 APAAFGE
-287 TASDELLR
+287 EASDGLLR
-295 SADRLGIAVSRL
+295 SAERLGIAVSRL
-307 SQLTELKLAKG
+307 SQMTELKRAKG

-340 DREAIARL
+340 DREAIGRL

-367 TAQIAACEPAEI
+367 TAQVAACEPAEI
-379 VLVDNSEYNLY
+379 VLIDNTEYNLY
-390 AIDMTLTETFPK
+390 AIDMTLTESFPELP
-402 VSRWSYLCSV
+402 RWSYLCSV
-412 RRNQRVEE
+412 RRSQRVEE
-420 IFDRH
+420 IFERH

-440 MEQMNPRE
+440 MVQMNPCE
-448 GVLTNVIGTMNVA
+448 GVLTNVVGTMNVA

-503 HGLETAKGP
+503 NGLETGLGP

-544 VTDPCMTRFFMTIR
+544 VTDANMTRFFMTIR

-588 PVKIIDIARRM
+588 PIKIIDIARRM

-609 DIEIKIIGCRP
+609 EIEIKIIGCRP
-620 GEKLYEELFDESD
+620 GEKLFEELFDETD
-633 KRTTS
+633 KRTSS

-655 LRNAFARLQRDA
+655 LRDAFARLQRHS
-667 ERGNDSGVV
+667 ERGNEASVV
-676 AVMRELLPRYEHD
+676 AVMRELLPRYEHE
-689 ADNTEPPAVKNKR
+689 ADRKMAAASKR
-702 GRLQPK
+702 TPLRPK
-708 SRSKAGAPRRQ
+708 SRIKAKEAKSPRGYR
-719 IYQKSARSG
+719 AEFR
-728 LRNLPKERPRRASVA
+728 LPGR
-743 GLIEKWEARFA
+743 

>member
-1 MQRFYDAAKAVRD
+1 MQRIHAAAKAVRNH
-14 SFLMLPRGEAARSS
+14 FLALPTILGREGGSRAPARMFW
-28 AKVLLAVCGAALD
+28 AICGAALE
-41 IGFRRLRGAVFSVQN
+41 IGFRRIRGAVRSVQK
-56 YPALYVADLG
+56 YPALYLTDLASVG
-66 SAGIALAVALLLRYG
+66 VALAMALLLRYG
-81 FAELSTRPETASVL
+81 VEELSARPETASVL
-95 LWSGAQYIAI
+95 LWSGAQYLTI
-105 CAIIFPLSGLYSRN
+105 CALVFPLSGLYSRN
-119 WKYGSISDLL
+119 WKYGSVSDLF
-129 IILRAVLVT
+129 IILRAVLLT
-138 SLLLISLLFFSTR
+138 SLLLVSLLFFSTR
-151 LTDMPRTVVPMQ
+151 LTDIPRTVVPMQ

-171 AAARLSFRAEEIPL
+171 AAARLSFRAEEL
-185 ARPVFKNGRH
+185 ALRRPVFKSGRSRD
-195 KGAGDDH
+195 AQDDNRI
-202 QVPLLLVGA
+202 PLLLIGA
-211 GDAAELYLRA
+211 SDAADLYLRA
-221 LARDPNATHVPVACL
+221 LARDPNATYTPVACL
-236 DKNADQL
+236 DRSEDQT
-243 GMSLRGVPIAGRVE
+243 GMSLRGVPIAGRIQ

-262 VAELE
+262 VAEL
-267 QINKRPRH
+267 QQQGKQPRH
-275 VVFTE
+275 IVFTE
-280 APANFGE
+280 APAAFGE
-287 TASDELLR
+287 EASDGLLR
-295 SADRLGIAVSRL
+295 SAERLGIAVSRL
-307 SQLTELKLAKG
+307 SQMTELKRAKG

-340 DREAIARL
+340 DREAIGRL

-367 TAQIAACEPAEI
+367 TAQVAACEPAEI
-379 VLVDNSEYNLY
+379 VLIDNTEYNLY
-390 AIDMTLTETFPK
+390 AIDMTLTESFPELP
-402 VSRWSYLCSV
+402 RWSYLCSV
-412 RRNQRVEE
+412 RRSQRVEE
-420 IFDRH
+420 IFERH

-440 MEQMNPRE
+440 MVQMNPCE
-448 GVLTNVIGTMNVA
+448 GVLTNVVGTMNVA

-503 HGLETAKGP
+503 NGLETGLGP

-544 VTDPCMTRFFMTIR
+544 VTDANMTRFFMTIR

-588 PVKIIDIARRM
+588 PIKIIDIARRM

-609 DIEIKIIGCRP
+609 EIEIKIIGCRP
-620 GEKLYEELFDESD
+620 GEKLFEELFDETD
-633 KRTTS
+633 KRTSS

-655 LRNAFARLQRDA
+655 LRDAFARLQRHS
-667 ERGNDSGVV
+667 ERGNEASVV
-676 AVMRELLPRYEHD
+676 AVMRELLPRYEHE
-689 ADNTEPPAVKNKR
+689 ADRKMAAASKR
-702 GRLQPK
+702 TPLRPK
-708 SRSKAGAPRRQ
+708 SRIKAKEAKSPRGYR
-719 IYQKSARSG
+719 AEFR
-728 LRNLPKERPRRASVA
+728 LPGR
-743 GLIEKWEARFA
+743 

>member
-1 MQRFYDAAKAVRD
+1 MFWAI
-14 SFLMLPRGEAARSS
+14 
-28 AKVLLAVCGAALD
+28 CGAALD
-41 IGFRRLRGAVFSVQN
+41 IGFRRIRGAVRSVQK
-56 YPALYVADLG
+56 YPALYLTDLASVG
-66 SAGIALAVALLLRYG
+66 VALAMALLLRYG
-81 FAELSTRPETASVL
+81 VEELSARPETASVL
-95 LWSGAQYIAI
+95 LWSGAQYLTI
-105 CAIIFPLSGLYSRN
+105 CALVFPLSGLYSRN
-119 WKYGSISDLL
+119 WKYGSVSDLF
-129 IILRAVLVT
+129 IILRAVLLT
-138 SLLLISLLFFSTR
+138 SLLLVSLLFFSTR
-151 LTDMPRTVVPMQ
+151 LTDIPRTVVPMQ

-171 AAARLSFRAEEIPL
+171 AAARLSFRAEEL
-185 ARPVFKNGRH
+185 ALRRPVFKSGRSRD
-195 KGAGDDH
+195 AQDDNRI
-202 QVPLLLVGA
+202 PLLLIGA
-211 GDAAELYLRA
+211 SDAADLYLRA
-221 LARDPNATHVPVACL
+221 LARDPNATYTPVACL
-236 DKNADQL
+236 DRSEDQT
-243 GMSLRGVPIAGRVE
+243 GMSLRGVPIAGRIQ

-262 VAELE
+262 VAEL
-267 QINKRPRH
+267 QQQGKQPRH
-275 VVFTE
+275 IVFTE
-280 APANFGE
+280 APAAFGE
-287 TASDELLR
+287 EASDGLLR
-295 SADRLGIAVSRL
+295 SAERLGIAVSRL
-307 SQLTELKLAKG
+307 SQMTELKRAKG

-340 DREAIARL
+340 DREAIGRL

-367 TAQIAACEPAEI
+367 TAQVAACEPAEI
-379 VLVDNSEYNLY
+379 VLIDNTEYNLY
-390 AIDMTLTETFPK
+390 AIDMTLTESFPELP
-402 VSRWSYLCSV
+402 RWSYLCSV
-412 RRNQRVEE
+412 RRSQRVEE
-420 IFDRH
+420 IFERH

-440 MEQMNPRE
+440 MVQMNPCE
-448 GVLTNVIGTMNVA
+448 GVLTNVVGTMNVA

-503 HGLETAKGP
+503 NGLETGLGP

-544 VTDPCMTRFFMTIR
+544 VTDANMTRFFMTIR

-588 PVKIIDIARRM
+588 PIKIIDIARRM

-609 DIEIKIIGCRP
+609 EIEIKIIGCRP
-620 GEKLYEELFDESD
+620 GEKLFEELFDETD
-633 KRTTS
+633 KRTSS

-655 LRNAFARLQRDA
+655 LRDAFARLQRHS
-667 ERGNDSGVV
+667 ERGNEAGVV
-676 AVMRELLPRYEHD
+676 AVMRELLPRYEHE
-689 ADNTEPPAVKNKR
+689 ADRKMAAATKR
-702 GRLQPK
+702 TPLRPK
-708 SRSKAGAPRRQ
+708 SRIKAKEAKSPRGYR
-719 IYQKSARSG
+719 AEFR
-728 LRNLPKERPRRASVA
+728 LPGR
-743 GLIEKWEARFA
+743 

>member
-1 MQRFYDAAKAVRD
+1 MQRFYAAAKAVRD
-14 SFLMLPRGEAARSS
+14 NFLMLPRGSAAKSS
-28 AKVLLAVCGAALD
+28 AKMLLAVCGAALD
-41 IGFRRLRGAVFSVQN
+41 IGYRRLRGAVRSVQK

-81 FAELSTRPETASVL
+81 FTELSARPETASVL
-95 LWSGAQYIAI
+95 LWSGAQYLAI
-105 CAIIFPLSGLYSRN
+105 CAFIFPLSGLYSRN

-129 IILRAVLVT
+129 IILRAVLLT

-151 LTDMPRTVVPMQ
+151 LIDMPRTVVPMQ

-171 AAARLSFRAEEIPL
+171 AAARLSFRAEEITQ
-185 ARPVFKNGRH
+185 ARPGFKNGRS

-202 QVPLLLVGA
+202 RVPLLLVGA

-243 GMSLRGVPIAGRVE
+243 GMSLRGVPIAGRIE
-257 DFERV
+257 DFEQV
-262 VAELE
+262 VAEL
-267 QINKRPRH
+267 QQLDKRPRH

-287 TASDELLR
+287 AASDELLR
-295 SADRLGIAVSRL
+295 SAERLGIAVSRL
-307 SQLTELKLAKG
+307 SQMTELKRAKG

-367 TAQIAACEPAEI
+367 TSQVAACEPAEI
-379 VLVDNSEYNLY
+379 VLVDNTEYNLY
-390 AIDMTLTETFPK
+390 AIDMTLNETFPE

-412 RRNQRVEE
+412 RRSQRVEE
-420 IFDRH
+420 IFERH

-440 MEQMNPRE
+440 MVQLNPRE

-461 NAAKKYGTLAM
+461 NAAKKFGTLAM

-503 HGLETAKGP
+503 HGLETGKGP

-533 KRQLAR
+533 ERQLAR

-599 IRLAGFTPDQ
+599 IRLAGFTPDKE
-609 DIEIKIIGCRP
+609 IKIKIIGCRP
-620 GEKLYEELFDESD
+620 GEKLYEELFDETD
-633 KRTTS
+633 KRITS

-655 LRNAFARLQRDA
+655 LRDAFARLQRNA
-667 ERGNDSGVV
+667 ERGNDAAVV
-676 AVMRELLPRYEHD
+676 AVMRELLPRYEHE
-689 ADNTEPPAVKNKR
+689 AGNMKPSAVKKR
-702 GRLQPK
+702 AWLPPK
-708 SRSKAGAPRRQ
+708 KSSKAGVSQRRPA
-719 IYQKSARSG
+719 YHKSARGG
-728 LRNLPKERPRRASVA
+728 LPLPDN
-743 GLIEKWEARFA
+743 

>member
-1 MQRFYDAAKAVRD
+1 
-14 SFLMLPRGEAARSS
+14 MLLP
-28 AKVLLAVCGAALD
+28 VFGAGLD
-41 IGFRRLRGAVFSVQN
+41 IGYRRLRGAVFSVQK

-66 SAGIALAVALLLRYG
+66 SAGVALAVALLLRYG
-81 FAELSTRPETASVL
+81 FAELSARPETASVL

-105 CAIIFPLSGLYSRN
+105 CAFVFPLSGLYSRN

-151 LTDMPRTVVPMQ
+151 LVDMPRTVVPMQ

-185 ARPVFKNGRH
+185 ARPVFKNGRN
-195 KGAGDDH
+195 KGADEH
-202 QVPLLLVGA
+202 HVPLLLVGA

-236 DKNADQL
+236 DKNADQI

-257 DFERV
+257 DFEQV

-287 TASDELLR
+287 TASDALLQ

-307 SQLTELKLAKG
+307 SQLTELKHAKG

-340 DREAIARL
+340 DCEAIARL

-367 TAQIAACEPAEI
+367 TTQVAACEPAEI

-390 AIDMTLTETFPK
+390 SIDMTLTETFPK
-402 VSRWSYLCSV
+402 LSPSSYLCSV
-412 RRNQRVEE
+412 RRSQRVEE
-420 IFDRH
+420 IFKRH

-440 MEQMNPRE
+440 MVQMNPCE

-483 TSVMGATKRLAELY
+483 TSVMGGTKRLAELY

-503 HGLETAKGP
+503 DGLQTGKGP

-588 PVKIIDIARRM
+588 PVKIVDIARRM

-648 EPIPLPT
+648 EPIPLST
-655 LRNAFARLQRDA
+655 LRDAFTRLQRYA
-667 ERGNDSGVV
+667 ERGNDPAVG

-689 ADNTEPPAVKNKR
+689 AGNTKPRAMKKKR
-702 GRLQPK
+702 SRLQPH
-708 SRSKAGAPRRQ
+708 SRSKAAAPRRQ
-719 IYQKSARSG
+719 VYQRSARGG
-728 LRNLPKERPRRASVA
+728 LRLPD
-743 GLIEKWEARFA
+743 

>member
-1 MQRFYDAAKAVRD
+1 
-14 SFLMLPRGEAARSS
+14 
-28 AKVLLAVCGAALD
+28 LL
-41 IGFRRLRGAVFSVQN
+41 
-56 YPALYVADLG
+56 
-66 SAGIALAVALLLRYG
+66 
-81 FAELSTRPETASVL
+81 
-95 LWSGAQYIAI
+95 
-105 CAIIFPLSGLYSRN
+105 
-119 WKYGSISDLL
+119 
-129 IILRAVLVT
+129 T
-138 SLLLISLLFFSTR
+138 SLLLVTLLFFSTR
-151 LTDMPRTVVPMQ
+151 LTDIPRTVVPMQ

-171 AAARLSFRAEEIPL
+171 AAARLSFRAEEL
-185 ARPVFKNGRH
+185 ALRRTVFKSGRS
-195 KGAGDDH
+195 KDAQDDNRI
-202 QVPLLLVGA
+202 PLLLIGA
-211 GDAAELYLRA
+211 SDAADLYLRA
-221 LARDPNATHVPVACL
+221 LARDPNATYTPVACL
-236 DKNADQL
+236 DRSEDQI
-243 GMSLRGVPIAGRVE
+243 GMSLRGVPIAGRIQ
-257 DFERV
+257 DFEGV
-262 VAELE
+262 VAEL
-267 QINKRPRH
+267 QQQGKQPRH
-275 VVFTE
+275 IVFTE
-280 APANFGE
+280 APAAFGE
-287 TASDELLR
+287 EASDGLLR
-295 SADRLGIAVSRL
+295 SAERLGIAVSRL
-307 SQLTELKLAKG
+307 SQMTELKRAKG

-340 DREAIARL
+340 DREAIGRL

-367 TAQIAACEPAEI
+367 TTQVAACDPAEI
-379 VLVDNSEYNLY
+379 VLIDNTEYNLY
-390 AIDMTLTETFPK
+390 AIDMTLTESFPQ
-402 VSRWSYLCSV
+402 VPRWSYLCSV
-412 RRNQRVEE
+412 RRSQRVEE
-420 IFDRH
+420 IFERH

-440 MEQMNPRE
+440 MVQMNPCE
-448 GVLTNVIGTMNVA
+448 GVLTNVVGTMNVA

-503 HGLETAKGP
+503 NGIETGLGP

-544 VTDPCMTRFFMTIR
+544 VTDANMTRFFMTIR

-588 PVKIIDIARRM
+588 PIKIIDIARRM

-609 DIEIKIIGCRP
+609 EIEIKIIGCRP
-620 GEKLYEELFDESD
+620 GEKLFEELFDETD
-633 KRTTS
+633 KRISS

-655 LRNAFARLQRDA
+655 LRDAFARLQRYS
-667 ERGNDSGVV
+667 ERGNEASVV
-676 AVMRELLPRYEHD
+676 AVMRELLPRYEHE
-689 ADNTEPPAVKNKR
+689 ADLKTAAASTRTPLR
-702 GRLQPK
+702 PK
-708 SRSKAGAPRRQ
+708 SRIRAKAAKSPRGYGAEVR
-719 IYQKSARSG
+719 
-728 LRNLPKERPRRASVA
+728 LPGR
-743 GLIEKWEARFA
+743 

>member
-1 MQRFYDAAKAVRD
+1 MFWAI
-14 SFLMLPRGEAARSS
+14 
-28 AKVLLAVCGAALD
+28 CGAALD
-41 IGFRRLRGAVFSVQN
+41 IGFRRIRGAVRSVQK
-56 YPALYVADLG
+56 YPALYLTDLTSVG
-66 SAGIALAVALLLRYG
+66 VALAMALLLRYG
-81 FAELSTRPETASVL
+81 VEELSARPETASVL
-95 LWSGAQYIAI
+95 LWSGAQYLTI
-105 CAIIFPLSGLYSRN
+105 CALVFPLSGLYSRN
-119 WKYGSISDLL
+119 WKYGSISDLF
-129 IILRAVLVT
+129 IILRAVLLT
-138 SLLLISLLFFSTR
+138 SLLLVSLLFFSTR
-151 LTDMPRTVVPMQ
+151 LTDIPRTVVPMQ

-171 AAARLSFRAEEIPL
+171 AAARLSFRAEEL
-185 ARPVFKNGRH
+185 ALRRPVFKSGRS
-195 KGAGDDH
+195 KDAQDDKRI
-202 QVPLLLVGA
+202 PLLLIGA
-211 GDAAELYLRA
+211 SDAADLYLRA
-221 LARDPNATHVPVACL
+221 LARDPNATYTPVACL
-236 DKNADQL
+236 DRSEDQT
-243 GMSLRGVPIAGRVE
+243 GMSLRGVPIAGRIQ

-262 VAELE
+262 VAEL
-267 QINKRPRH
+267 QQQGKQPRH
-275 VVFTE
+275 IVFTE
-280 APANFGE
+280 APAAFGE
-287 TASDELLR
+287 EASDGLLR
-295 SADRLGIAVSRL
+295 SAERLGIAVSRL
-307 SQLTELKLAKG
+307 SQMTELKRAKS

-340 DREAIARL
+340 DREAIVRL

-367 TAQIAACEPAEI
+367 TAQVAACEPAEI
-379 VLVDNSEYNLY
+379 VLIDNTEYNLY
-390 AIDMTLTETFPK
+390 AIDMTLTESFPELP
-402 VSRWSYLCSV
+402 RWSYLCSV
-412 RRNQRVEE
+412 RRSQRVEE
-420 IFDRH
+420 IFERH

-440 MEQMNPRE
+440 MVQMNPCE
-448 GVLTNVIGTMNVA
+448 GVLTNVVGTMNVA

-503 HGLETAKGP
+503 NGLETGLGP

-544 VTDPCMTRFFMTIR
+544 VTDANMTRFFMTIR

-588 PVKIIDIARRM
+588 PIKIIDIARRM

-609 DIEIKIIGCRP
+609 EIEIKIIGCRP
-620 GEKLYEELFDESD
+620 GEKLFEELFDETD
-633 KRTTS
+633 KRTSS

-655 LRNAFARLQRDA
+655 LRDAFARLQRHS
-667 ERGNDSGVV
+667 ERGNEASVV
-676 AVMRELLPRYEHD
+676 AVMRELLPRYEHE
-689 ADNTEPPAVKNKR
+689 ADRKMAAASKR
-702 GRLQPK
+702 TPLRPK
-708 SRSKAGAPRRQ
+708 SRIKAKEAKSPRGYR
-719 IYQKSARSG
+719 AEFR
-728 LRNLPKERPRRASVA
+728 LPGR
-743 GLIEKWEARFA
+743 

>member
-1 MQRFYDAAKAVRD
+1 MFWAI
-14 SFLMLPRGEAARSS
+14 
-28 AKVLLAVCGAALD
+28 CGAALD
-41 IGFRRLRGAVFSVQN
+41 IGFRRIRGAVRSVQK
-56 YPALYVADLG
+56 YPALYLTDLASVG
-66 SAGIALAVALLLRYG
+66 VALAMALLLRYG
-81 FAELSTRPETASVL
+81 VEELSARPETASVL
-95 LWSGAQYIAI
+95 LWSGAQYLTI
-105 CAIIFPLSGLYSRN
+105 CALVFPLSGLYSRN
-119 WKYGSISDLL
+119 WKYGSVSDLF
-129 IILRAVLVT
+129 IILRAVLLT
-138 SLLLISLLFFSTR
+138 SLLLVSLLFFSTR
-151 LTDMPRTVVPMQ
+151 LTDIPRTVVPMQ

-171 AAARLSFRAEEIPL
+171 AAARLSFRAEEL
-185 ARPVFKNGRH
+185 ALRRPVFKSGRSRD
-195 KGAGDDH
+195 AQDDNRI
-202 QVPLLLVGA
+202 PLLLIGA
-211 GDAAELYLRA
+211 SDAADLYLRA
-221 LARDPNATHVPVACL
+221 LARDPNATYTPVACL
-236 DKNADQL
+236 DRSEDQT
-243 GMSLRGVPIAGRVE
+243 GMSLRGVPIAGRIQ

-262 VAELE
+262 VAEL
-267 QINKRPRH
+267 QQQGKQPRH
-275 VVFTE
+275 IVFTE
-280 APANFGE
+280 APAAFGE
-287 TASDELLR
+287 EASDGLLR
-295 SADRLGIAVSRL
+295 SAERLGIAVSRL
-307 SQLTELKLAKG
+307 SQMTELKRAKG

-340 DREAIARL
+340 DREAIGRL

-367 TAQIAACEPAEI
+367 TAQVAACEPAEI
-379 VLVDNSEYNLY
+379 VLIDNTEYNLY
-390 AIDMTLTETFPK
+390 AIDMTLTESFPELP
-402 VSRWSYLCSV
+402 RWSYLCSV
-412 RRNQRVEE
+412 RRSQRVEE
-420 IFDRH
+420 IFERH

-440 MEQMNPRE
+440 MVQMNPCE
-448 GVLTNVIGTMNVA
+448 GVLTNVVGTMNVA

-503 HGLETAKGP
+503 NGLETGLGP

-544 VTDPCMTRFFMTIR
+544 VTDANMTRFFMTIR

-588 PVKIIDIARRM
+588 PIKIIDIARRM

-609 DIEIKIIGCRP
+609 EIEIKIIGCRP
-620 GEKLYEELFDESD
+620 GEKLFEELFDETD
-633 KRTTS
+633 KRTSS

-655 LRNAFARLQRDA
+655 LRDAFARLQRHS
-667 ERGNDSGVV
+667 ERGNEASVV
-676 AVMRELLPRYEHD
+676 AVMRELLPRYEHE
-689 ADNTEPPAVKNKR
+689 ADRKMAAASKR
-702 GRLQPK
+702 TPLRPK
-708 SRSKAGAPRRQ
+708 SRIKAKEAKSPRGYR
-719 IYQKSARSG
+719 AEFR
-728 LRNLPKERPRRASVA
+728 LPGR
-743 GLIEKWEARFA
+743 

>member
-1 MQRFYDAAKAVRD
+1 MQRIHAAAKAVRNH
-14 SFLMLPRGEAARSS
+14 FLTLPTILGREGGSRAPARIFW
-28 AKVLLAVCGAALD
+28 AICGAALD
-41 IGFRRLRGAVFSVQN
+41 IGFRRIRGAVRSIQK
-56 YPALYVADLG
+56 YPALYLTDLASVG
-66 SAGIALAVALLLRYG
+66 VALAMALLLRYG
-81 FAELSTRPETASVL
+81 VGELSARPETASVL
-95 LWSGAQYIAI
+95 LWSGAQYLTI
-105 CAIIFPLSGLYSRN
+105 CALVFPLSGLYSRN
-119 WKYGSISDLL
+119 WKYGSISDLF
-129 IILRAVLVT
+129 IILRAVLLT
-138 SLLLISLLFFSTR
+138 SLLLVSLLFFSTR
-151 LTDMPRTVVPMQ
+151 LTDIPRTVVPMQ

-171 AAARLSFRAEEIPL
+171 AAARLSFRAEEL
-185 ARPVFKNGRH
+185 ALRRPVFKSGRS
-195 KGAGDDH
+195 KDAQDDNRI
-202 QVPLLLVGA
+202 PLLLIGA
-211 GDAAELYLRA
+211 SDAADLYLRA
-221 LARDPNATHVPVACL
+221 LARDPNATYTPVACL
-236 DKNADQL
+236 DRSEDQT
-243 GMSLRGVPIAGRVE
+243 GMSLRGVPIAGRIQ

-262 VAELE
+262 VAEL
-267 QINKRPRH
+267 QQQGKQPRH
-275 VVFTE
+275 IVFTE
-280 APANFGE
+280 APATFGE
-287 TASDELLR
+287 EASDGLLR
-295 SADRLGIAVSRL
+295 SAERLGIAVSRL
-307 SQLTELKLAKG
+307 SQMTELKRAKG

-340 DREAIARL
+340 DREAIGRL

-367 TAQIAACEPAEI
+367 TAQVAACAPAEI
-379 VLVDNSEYNLY
+379 VLIDNTEYNLY
-390 AIDMTLTETFPK
+390 AIDMTLTESFPE
-402 VSRWSYLCSV
+402 VPRWSYLCSV
-412 RRNQRVEE
+412 RRSQRVEE
-420 IFDRH
+420 IFERH

-440 MEQMNPRE
+440 MVQMNPCE
-448 GVLTNVIGTMNVA
+448 GVLTNVVGTMNVA

-503 HGLETAKGP
+503 NGLETGLGP

-544 VTDPCMTRFFMTIR
+544 VTDANMTRFFMTIR

-588 PVKIIDIARRM
+588 PIKIIDIARRM

-609 DIEIKIIGCRP
+609 EIEIKIIGCRP
-620 GEKLYEELFDESD
+620 GEKLFEELFDETD
-633 KRTTS
+633 KRTSS

-655 LRNAFARLQRDA
+655 LRDAFARLQRHS
-667 ERGNDSGVV
+667 ERGNEASVV
-676 AVMRELLPRYEHD
+676 AVMRELLPRYEHE
-689 ADNTEPPAVKNKR
+689 ADRKMAAASKR
-702 GRLQPK
+702 TPLRPKGRIKAKAAK
-708 SRSKAGAPRRQ
+708 SPRGYGAE
-719 IYQKSARSG
+719 
-728 LRNLPKERPRRASVA
+728 LRLPGR
-743 GLIEKWEARFA
+743 

>member
-1 MQRFYDAAKAVRD
+1 MFWAI
-14 SFLMLPRGEAARSS
+14 
-28 AKVLLAVCGAALD
+28 CGAALD
-41 IGFRRLRGAVFSVQN
+41 IGFRRIRGAVRSVQK
-56 YPALYVADLG
+56 YPALYLTDLASVG
-66 SAGIALAVALLLRYG
+66 VALAMALLLRYG
-81 FAELSTRPETASVL
+81 VEELSARPETASVL
-95 LWSGAQYIAI
+95 LWSGAQYLTI
-105 CAIIFPLSGLYSRN
+105 CALVFPLSGLYSRN
-119 WKYGSISDLL
+119 WKYGSISDLF
-129 IILRAVLVT
+129 IILRAVLLT
-138 SLLLISLLFFSTR
+138 SLLLVSLLFFSTR
-151 LTDMPRTVVPMQ
+151 LTDIPRTVVPMQ

-171 AAARLSFRAEEIPL
+171 AAARLSFRAEEL
-185 ARPVFKNGRH
+185 ALRRPVFKSGRS
-195 KGAGDDH
+195 KDAQDDKRI
-202 QVPLLLVGA
+202 PLLLIGA
-211 GDAAELYLRA
+211 SDAADLYLRA
-221 LARDPNATHVPVACL
+221 LARDPNATYTPVACL
-236 DKNADQL
+236 DRSEDQT
-243 GMSLRGVPIAGRVE
+243 GMSLRGVPIAGRIQ

-262 VAELE
+262 VAEL
-267 QINKRPRH
+267 QQQGKQPRH
-275 VVFTE
+275 IVFTE
-280 APANFGE
+280 APAAFGE
-287 TASDELLR
+287 EASDGLLR
-295 SADRLGIAVSRL
+295 SAERLGIVVSRL
-307 SQLTELKLAKG
+307 SQMTELKRAKG

-340 DREAIARL
+340 DREAIGRL

-367 TAQIAACEPAEI
+367 TAQVAACEPAEI
-379 VLVDNSEYNLY
+379 VLIDNTEYNLY
-390 AIDMTLTETFPK
+390 AIDMTLTESFPELP
-402 VSRWSYLCSV
+402 RWSYLCSV
-412 RRNQRVEE
+412 RRSQRVEE
-420 IFDRH
+420 IFERH

-440 MEQMNPRE
+440 MVQMNPCE
-448 GVLTNVIGTMNVA
+448 GVLTNVVGTMNVA

-503 HGLETAKGP
+503 NGLETGLGP

-544 VTDPCMTRFFMTIR
+544 VTDANMTRFFMTIR

-588 PVKIIDIARRM
+588 PIKIIDIARRM

-609 DIEIKIIGCRP
+609 EIEIKIIGCRP
-620 GEKLYEELFDESD
+620 GEKLFEELFDETD
-633 KRTTS
+633 KRTSS

-655 LRNAFARLQRDA
+655 LRDAFARLQRHS
-667 ERGNDSGVV
+667 ERGNEASVV
-676 AVMRELLPRYEHD
+676 AVMRELLPRYEHE
-689 ADNTEPPAVKNKR
+689 ADRKMAAASKR
-702 GRLQPK
+702 TPLRPK
-708 SRSKAGAPRRQ
+708 SRIKAKEAKSPRGYR
-719 IYQKSARSG
+719 AEFR
-728 LRNLPKERPRRASVA
+728 LPGR
-743 GLIEKWEARFA
+743 